1 MRSQK
6 YILFLAV
13 LSFLVLNSCTGEQ
26 IPANHTTALPEI
38 TQQILFTTTSP
49 SELGTASMTPKPTE
63 HSATSTPRPSAT
75 STPTSTATSLPPSLT
90 PLPVLPS
97 EQANS
102 LVWELLVN
110 NAGCELPC
118 YWGITPGETAWQNAN
133 QFFASFTDRIDQGP
147 TKTYVIN
154 GANYSETG
162 YQVNKTIPDYS
173 DPVSSSYMVTNGI
186 VEKIYVFPIATELR
200 YQLHQVLMKFG
211 MPDEVLAWL
220 LEDTPSGKPW
230 FQFFLFYKDRG
241 ITAVYDGPA
250 QYDGNVLQV
259 CPEAVGPK
267 LILIPPRSKDVYGMD
282 GMERDAYDAPFRI
295 PSLND
300 LPGKSIESFY
310 ETMKVPG
317 ACLRFDPN
325 DTE

>member
-1 MRSQK
+1 MRSQQ
-6 YILFLAV
+6 YNLFLAM
-13 LSFLVLNSCTGEQ
+13 LFILVLTSCTGEH
-26 IPANHTTALPEI
+26 IPVNQTTALPEI
-38 TQQILFTTTSP
+38 TQHILFTTAPPLKLS
-49 SELGTASMTPKPTE
+49 TASMTPKPTQ
-63 HSATSTPRPSAT
+63 HLATPTPRPSDT
-75 STPTSTATSLPPSLT
+75 STPKSTATSLPPSLT

-147 TKTYVIN
+147 TKTYEKN

-162 YQVNKTIPDYS
+162 YEVKKTIPDYS
-173 DPVSSSYMVTNGI
+173 DPVSSSYMVKNGI

-200 YQLHQVLMKFG
+200 YQLHQVLLKFG
-211 MPDEVLAWL
+211 IPDEVLAYL
-220 LEDTPSGKPW
+220 LEDTPSGKSW

-241 ITAVYDGPA
+241 ITAVYEGQA
-250 QYDGNVLQV
+250 HHDGNVLQV
-259 CPEAVGPK
+259 CPEAIGPK
-267 LILIPPRSKDVYGMD
+267 LILIPPRSKDVY

-310 ETMKVPG
+310 ETMKVSG